1 MLPVAGTGSPTTRR
15 SVAPLLWGSVGVLT
29 FSLTLPL
36 TRAALVGFDPLVV
49 ALGRSAIAG
58 LLALPLLLLTRQ
70 PRPTRAQW
78 RHIAVVAACITV
90 GFPLLSSWALARV
103 PASHGAVFLAL
114 LPVATAILSLRHTRE
129 RPGRLFWVAASAG
142 ALVVMV
148 YAVLARGFDGV
159 HGADL
164 LLVGAM
170 LCGAL
175 SYAEGSVVTPH
186 LGSWQV
192 TCWALA
198 LALPVLGPIV
208 LADLLVT
215 GPHAPASAWAALLWM
230 AFVGMIGG
238 FVAWYHAL
246 RTGGVARISQLQL
259 VQPLLAIAWSSVLL
273 GESVPVSLVVA
284 GVLTVACVAVAQR
297 ARA

>member
-1 MLPVAGTGSPTTRR
+1 M
-15 SVAPLLWGSVGVLT
+15 PLVWGSVGVLT

-36 TRAALVGFDPLVV
+36 TRVALTGFDPLVV
-49 ALGRSAIAG
+49 ALGRSALAG

-70 PRPTRAQW
+70 PRPTRSQW
-78 RHIAVVAACITV
+78 RHIAAVAACICL
-90 GFPLLSSWALARV
+90 GFPLLTSWALARV

-114 LPVATAILSLRHTRE
+114 LPVATAVLSLRHTHE
-129 RPGRLFWVAASAG
+129 RPGRVFWLAASAG
-142 ALVVMV
+142 ALVVMT
-148 YAVLARGFDGV
+148 YAVLARGFGGAHV
-159 HGADL
+159 ADL
-164 LLVGAM
+164 LLVAGV

-175 SYAEGSVVTPH
+175 AYAEGSVVTPH

-198 LALPVLGPIV
+198 LALPVLLPIV
-208 LADLLVT
+208 AFDLVVT
-215 GPHAPASAWAALLWM
+215 RPQAPASAWAALVWM

-273 GESVPVSLVVA
+273 GEQVPPTLLVA

-297 ARA
+297 SRT

>member
-1 MLPVAGTGSPTTRR
+1 M
-15 SVAPLLWGSVGVLT
+15 LWGAAGVLT

-36 TRAALVGFDPLVV
+36 TRVALVGFDPLVV

-70 PRPTRAQW
+70 PRPSRGQW
-78 RHIAVVAACITV
+78 RHVAVVAACITL

-114 LPVATAILSLRHTRE
+114 LPVATAVLSLRHTRA
-129 RPGRLFWVAASAG
+129 RPGALFWAAAGAG
-142 ALVVMV
+142 ALVVMG
-148 YAVLARGFDGV
+148 YAVLVRGFDGV
-159 HGADL
+159 HRADL
-164 LLVGAM
+164 MLVAAM

-175 SYAEGSVVTPH
+175 AYAEGSVVTPH

-198 LALPVLGPIV
+198 LALPVLAPVV
-208 LADLLVT
+208 LTDLVLT
-215 GPHAPASAWAALLWM
+215 RPQAPLSAWAALLWM
-230 AFVGMIGG
+230 AAVGMIGG

-273 GESVPVSLVVA
+273 GESVPASLLLT

-297 ARA
+297 AKG

>member
-1 MLPVAGTGSPTTRR
+1 MGRGRRPDLLADPATHAGGARR
-15 SVAPLLWGSVGVLT
+15 V
-29 FSLTLPL
+29 
-36 TRAALVGFDPLVV
+36 RPLVV

-58 LLALPLLLLTRQ
+58 LLALPMLLLTRQ
-70 PRPTRAQW
+70 PRPSRGQW

-114 LPVATAILSLRHTRE
+114 LPVVTAVLSLRYSRTR
-129 RPGRLFWVAASAG
+129 PSPLFWVAAAAG
-142 ALVVMV
+142 ALVVMG
-148 YAVLARGFDGV
+148 YAVGARGFEGM
-159 HGADL
+159 HWADL
-164 LLVGAM
+164 MLVGAM

-175 SYAEGSVVTPH
+175 SYARGSLVTPA

-198 LALPVLGPIV
+198 LALPVLAPV
-208 LADLLVT
+208 VVADLVIT
-215 GPHAPASAWAALLWM
+215 RPQAPLSAWAALLWM

-273 GESVPVSLVVA
+273 GEAVPASLLAA

-297 ARA
+297 SRVSGRRRDLSRRR